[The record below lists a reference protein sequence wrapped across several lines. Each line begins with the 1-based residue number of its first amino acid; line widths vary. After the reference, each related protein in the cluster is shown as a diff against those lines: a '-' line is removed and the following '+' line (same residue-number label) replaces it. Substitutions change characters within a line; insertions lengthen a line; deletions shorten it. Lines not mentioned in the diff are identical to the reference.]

1 MSKSAY
7 LRAAAAQ
14 VALEISPPSIR
25 SDLLAQSTFREE
37 FGLGTDQVIALRNAG
52 LSIGRRNFFET
63 IRRVLAG
70 EVEAEVMDVEGR
82 QWTLRKEAGGDQ
94 PRLVVSSGEQRSV
107 LPDFGVLSNEP
118 MLRLRSLEK
127 AAMAVNLPMSAEEE
141 WRNILR
147 DRALVDEEVE
157 IFDSDMWDTPVH
169 IERSIG
175 SELKEGQS
183 SVRSLVPCSRRYFER
198 LVGVYD
204 GSESIK
210 DYASG
215 VCGQLLESLSAR
227 EAYGG
232 FLHSLFL
239 SCHAALTA
247 EINVDGLSKDDL
259 VRAYEFLMHGG
270 DMVSRLGAVEVG
282 FRILPERPE
291 LEPYILGLVQR
302 IRDDDDEDSASEF
315 KLFGALFVL
324 VDGEI
329 SRARLLSTEP
339 PFYRRLAS
347 LAHAALIHRQL
358 IHSGIDYDRFCEW
371 AFNSRAEQFYMQSLA
386 DMRREPRWSPDF
398 SQAHQIKMDFFGRMM
413 IAGSRFHENMEAGE
427 LRQIVLGEEPGGLF
441 ASSNFPSPYLPGPLE
456 GREDHTSE
464 MPDEVARLIEA
475 KLESEQV
482 EPASFALLVNS
493 SIVFRIDTG
502 HVELAAK
509 ALRLARY
516 RLANVKDKSELAV
529 TLNGLATVAAV
540 TRTTALADELR
551 ILVRRYRHDRQF
563 GLSMD
568 EAIRICLVASATR
581 EDLIEWREFAGDWL
595 TEFAFDE
602 LAGDDRE
609 IFHSHLQCL
618 LHAVP
623 ELWLSCGKADAA
635 LMGLCSSSTNSD
647 VGRRGRPR

>member
-1 MSKSAY
+1 MSNSAY
-7 LRAAAAQ
+7 VRAAAAQ
-14 VALEISPPSIR
+14 VALEIVPPLIQ
-25 SDLLAQSTFREE
+25 SDLLAQSSFREE
-37 FGLGTDQVIALRNAG
+37 FGLETDQVMALRDAG
-52 LSIGRRNFFET
+52 LSIRRRDFFGA
-63 IRRVLAG
+63 IRSVFAG
-70 EVEAEVMDVEGR
+70 EVEAEVMDAEGR
-82 QWTLRKEAGGDQ
+82 QWTLRKEAGRDQ
-94 PRLVVSSGEQRSV
+94 PRLVVSSGEKRSL
-107 LPDFGVLSNEP
+107 LPDFGVLSNDP

-127 AAMAVNLPMSAEEE
+127 TAMDVNLPRGAEDE
-141 WRNILR
+141 WRNILA
-147 DRALVDEEVE
+147 DRELVDEEVE
-157 IFDSDMWDTPVH
+157 LFDSDMCDTPVRL
-169 IERSIG
+169 ERLIG
-175 SELKEGQS
+175 RELKEGQS

-210 DYASG
+210 GYASG
-215 VCGQLLESLSAR
+215 AAGQFLKGLTAR
-227 EAYGG
+227 KAYDG

-239 SCHAALTA
+239 SSHAELTA
-247 EINVDGLSKDDL
+247 EISVDRLAKDDL
-259 VRAYEFLMHGG
+259 VRAYEFIQHRG
-270 DMVSRLGAVEVG
+270 DILSRLGAVEVG

-302 IRDDDDEDSASEF
+302 IRDDGDEDGDSEF

-347 LAHAALIHRQL
+347 LAHAALIHGQL
-358 IHSGIDYDRFCEW
+358 IHSGIDYDRFSEW

-398 SQAHQIKMDFFGRMM
+398 SQADQIKMDFFGRMM
-413 IAGSRFHENMEAGE
+413 IAGSRFHENIDAGE
-427 LRQIVLGEEPGGLF
+427 LRQVVLGEEPGALF
-441 ASSNFPSPYLPGPLE
+441 ASSNFPGPYLPGPLE
-456 GREDHTSE
+456 GCEDYTSE

-482 EPASFALLVNS
+482 EPASFTLLVNS

-509 ALRLARY
+509 ALRLASY

-529 TLNGLATVAAV
+529 TLSGLATVAAV
-540 TRTTALADELR
+540 TRSTALADELR
-551 ILVRRYRHDRQF
+551 VLVRRYRHDRQF
-563 GLSMD
+563 GLSID
-568 EAIRICLVASATR
+568 EAIRICLVASASR
-581 EDLIEWREFAGDWL
+581 EDLIAWREFAGDWL

-602 LAGDDRE
+602 LAGDE
-609 IFHSHLQCL
+609 GETLHSHLQCL

-635 LMGLCSSSTNSD
+635 LKGLCSSYNK
-647 VGRRGRPR
+647 